1 MAWMMDLAAVV
12 KRYLELAGGFDLPL
26 HLSHL
31 GLPKPE
37 VERIFSAWDEDYQ
50 ISRFLLLSRD
60 DNVGQYAE
68 DSRVFSINGCEYTHV
83 TLRPGIRQLF
93 ASR

>member
-1 MAWMMDLAAVV
+1 MMDLAAVV
-12 KRYLELAGGFDLPL
+12 KKYLELTGGFDLPL
-26 HLSHL
+26 HLSRL

-37 VERIFSAWDEDYQ
+37 VERLVSAWDEDYQ
-50 ISRFLLLSRD
+50 ISRFVLLSRD
-60 DNVGQYAE
+60 DNAGQYPE

-83 TLRPGIRQLF
+83 TLRPGIWQLF